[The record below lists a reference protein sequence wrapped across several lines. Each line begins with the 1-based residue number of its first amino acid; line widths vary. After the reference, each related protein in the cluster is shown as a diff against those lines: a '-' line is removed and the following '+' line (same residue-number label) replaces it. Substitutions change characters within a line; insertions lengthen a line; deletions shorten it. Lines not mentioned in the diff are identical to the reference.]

1 MKLLTKLPT
10 PTETLQELMKLMGR
24 SDLGIWVN
32 EVYYKEKELYFQTF
46 VQAVRDILDGDMS
59 QDILDFIF
67 NDDGLVTISLADIC
81 EQLNW
86 PIRYAR
92 KLLLDVMDKVSS
104 SETPL

>member
-1 MKLLTKLPT
+1 MKTPT
-10 PTETLQELMKLMGR
+10 PAKTLQELMALMKR
-24 SDLGIWVN
+24 PSLGLWIN

-46 VQAVRDILDGDMS
+46 VQAVRDILDGDTS

-67 NDDGLVTISLADIC
+67 NDDGLVTISLTDIC

-92 KLLLDVMDKVSS
+92 NLLLDVMDKVYS
-104 SETPL
+104 SETPV

>member
-1 MKLLTKLPT
+1 MKIPT
-10 PTETLQELMKLMGR
+10 PAETLQELMTLMKR
-24 SDLGIWVN
+24 PSLGIWIN

-46 VQAVRDILDGDMS
+46 VQAVRDILDGDAS

-67 NDDGLVTISLADIC
+67 NDDGLVTISLTDIC

-92 KLLLDVMDKVSS
+92 SLLLDVMDRVYPSVAQR
-104 SETPL
+104 

>member
-1 MKLLTKLPT
+1 MKLPT

-24 SDLGIWVN
+24 PVLGLWAD

-46 VQAVRDILDGDMS
+46 VQAVRDILDGDKSTEM
-59 QDILDFIF
+59 IDFLW
-67 NDDGLVTISLADIC
+67 NDDGLVAISLTDIC

-92 KLLLDVMDKVSS
+92 KVLMAAMDKS
-104 SETPL
+104 